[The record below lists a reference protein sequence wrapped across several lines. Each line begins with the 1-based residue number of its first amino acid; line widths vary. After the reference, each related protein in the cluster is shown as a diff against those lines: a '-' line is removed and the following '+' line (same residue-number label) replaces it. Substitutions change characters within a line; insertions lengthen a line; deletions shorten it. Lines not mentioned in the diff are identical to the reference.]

1 MEKLVITVALNGAE
15 VTREQN
21 PHLPI
26 TPAEL
31 AADAARVRAAGA
43 AMVHVHGRLPD
54 GRPTQS
60 KAVYAEILHA
70 IRKQSDVIIQVST
83 GGAVGMT
90 AEERAEPV
98 ELAPEMASL
107 TTGTVNFGQ
116 DVFWNSPELIEAFAR
131 KMVAHGVVPEIEC
144 FDLGH
149 IENALSLVKKGILTL
164 PLHFDFVMGVPGGI
178 GPSVRNL
185 LHMVES
191 IPAGCTWSVA
201 GIGRAQLP
209 LATAAILLGGHV
221 RVGLE
226 DNIYYAKGLLATN
239 EALVQR
245 VVRLANEL
253 GRPVAT
259 PDEARQILR
268 LTRGQGEERGIQR
281 EVLY

>member
-1 MEKLVITVALNGAE
+1 MERLVITCALNGAE
-15 VTREQN
+15 VTRDQV
-21 PHLPI
+21 PHLPVS
-26 TPAEL
+26 PSEL
-31 AADAARVRAAGA
+31 AADAVRVRNAGA

-54 GRPTQS
+54 GTATQS
-60 KAVYAEILHA
+60 REVYAAIIQA
-70 IRKQSDVIIQVST
+70 IRQETDVIVQVST

-90 AEERAEPV
+90 AEERLQPV
-98 ELAPEMASL
+98 ELVPEMASL
-107 TTGTVNFGQ
+107 TAGTVNFGQ
-116 DVFWNSPELIEAFAR
+116 GVFWNSPELIETFAQR
-131 KMVAHGVVPEIEC
+131 MMALGVVPEIEC

-149 IENALSLVKKGILTL
+149 IDNALALVKRGILRL

-178 GPSVRNL
+178 APTVRNL
-185 LHMVES
+185 LHMAES

-209 LATAAILLGGHV
+209 LATMAILLGGHV

-226 DNIYYAKGLLATN
+226 DNIYYSKGVLATN

-245 VVRLANEL
+245 IVRLAEEL

-259 PDEARQILR
+259 PAEARQILR
-268 LTRGQGEERGIQR
+268 LTTGDGRGIPR